1 MFQIF
6 IEYPWLAAI
15 ALSLLVPVTAI
26 LVAVPMDNW
35 RKVREAELDASL
47 KHAMLERGMSAEDI
61 ATVICTRS
69 KSPRKKD
76 CSFTRSV

>member
-6 IEYPWLAAI
+6 IEYPWLAAV
-15 ALSLLVPVTAI
+15 ALTMLVPITAI

-61 ATVICTRS
+61 ATVISTRS
-69 KSPRKKD
+69 KPSKKRD
-76 CSFTRSV
+76 CGFARSV